1 MTELLS
7 RLISLLPDSPGVYL
21 MKNGAG
27 EIIYIGKAKSLK
39 KRVSQYFLRPQIGK
53 VKAMVSHVERF
64 ETILVSSDK
73 EAFILEMNL
82 IQTHHPRYN
91 IMLMDD
97 SHYPYLALKR
107 GNDPVLRIARN
118 KKDRRYI
125 YFGPYPSSS
134 SASSVLSLL
143 NKIFPTRK
151 CRLIPKKPCL
161 YYSLGQCLAPCLR
174 KVDEQE
180 AEALC
185 ESIKRFLG
193 GDAGFEK
200 AKLKEKM
207 AKASERLDFETALE
221 CKKTLDSIDH
231 VLSSQR
237 VEFKDLPSTDVFA
250 YSSREGYFAL
260 AVLNYRNGCLLGKKS
275 FVVSGFLDPESQML
289 DLIEQYYSSRELPK
303 QAVLRLENV
312 KSGLQDDFGEEMKV
326 IVPSEGR
333 LLDLVYMAELNA
345 KNALDEYFLS
355 SRLEDDNLALIEELG
370 GLLGIKA
377 PTRIELFDNSHL
389 QGDSPVAAMVCYI
402 NGVPERKMY
411 RKFRLSESS
420 AGDDY
425 ASMREVVGRRYSR
438 LIAEGEPL
446 PSLILTDGGLTQV
459 RAAKEGLSLAKA
471 DIPVFGLRK
480 NNRHQTDALVDEL
493 GNAFPLN
500 QDSPL
505 FFLLMRMQDEVH
517 RFAIAYHHK
526 KRGQNLFSSIFDGIE
541 GLGPKRAESLRTLY
555 KGKEA
560 LLSASMEELSQLL
573 PPEVA
578 KRLYEKLHE
587 EKVD

>member
-21 MKNGAG
+21 MKNGDG

-39 KRVSQYFLRPQIGK
+39 KRVSQYFLRPQLGK

-193 GDAGFEK
+193 GDAGEEK

-237 VEFKDLPSTDVFA
+237 VEFKDLPPTDVFA

-312 KSGLQDDFGEEMKV
+312 KSGLQDDFAFRIGEVPDPHDPHSGRQDVGNALRPLDESDRLRIVEKFVHPERERRGGIPDPVEVKV
-326 IVPSEGR
+326 IEHSPPLRQRILLYDRVGRTRHRFRDSESARETARKHGFPCPEVSLER
-333 LLDLVYMAELNA
+333 DDRSAREFPRESDGKRFGLIFGMA
-345 KNALDEYFLS
+345 DDFLFNVHNRT
-355 SRLEDDNLALIEELG
+355 SRLRTTGYHQDRSRPASRTPQRRSGSVARNSSSVQVLRP
-370 GLLGIKA
+370 A
-377 PTRIELFDNSHL
+377 P
-389 QGDSPVAAMVCYI
+389 
-402 NGVPERKMY
+402 
-411 RKFRLSESS
+411 
-420 AGDDY
+420 
-425 ASMREVVGRRYSR
+425 
-438 LIAEGEPL
+438 
-446 PSLILTDGGLTQV
+446 
-459 RAAKEGLSLAKA
+459 AK
-471 DIPVFGLRK
+471 P
-480 NNRHQTDALVDEL
+480 
-493 GNAFPLN
+493 
-500 QDSPL
+500 
-505 FFLLMRMQDEVH
+505 
-517 RFAIAYHHK
+517 
-526 KRGQNLFSSIFDGIE
+526 
-541 GLGPKRAESLRTLY
+541 
-555 KGKEA
+555 
-560 LLSASMEELSQLL
+560 
-573 PPEVA
+573 
-578 KRLYEKLHE
+578 
-587 EKVD
+587 

>member
-21 MKNGAG
+21 MKNGDG

-193 GDAGFEK
+193 GDAGEEK
-200 AKLKEKM
+200 AKLREKM

-237 VEFKDLPSTDVFA
+237 VEFKDLPPTDVFA

-370 GLLGIKA
+370 GLLGIKT

-480 NNRHQTDALVDEL
+480 NSRHQTDALVDEL

-517 RFAIAYHHK
+517 RFAISFHRD
-526 KRGQNLFSSIFDGIE
+526 KRSKSQLASELDNIAGIGE
-541 GLGPKRAESLRTLY
+541 KTKNELIKHFKSLKRAKTADL
-555 KGKEA
+555 
-560 LLSASMEELSQLL
+560 EEL
-573 PPEVA
+573 
-578 KRLYEKLHE
+578 
-587 EKVD
+587 EKVIGKHRASVFYNHFHPAGSV